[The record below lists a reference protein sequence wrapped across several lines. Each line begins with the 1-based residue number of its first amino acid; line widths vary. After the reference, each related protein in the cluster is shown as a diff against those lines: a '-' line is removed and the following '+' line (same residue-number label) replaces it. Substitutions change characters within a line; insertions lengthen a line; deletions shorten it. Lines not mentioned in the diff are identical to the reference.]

1 MGTGMR
7 NDLPPSSPL
16 ATSPSPSSPPPGAPA
31 PRTVLVVDDE
41 KNIRRTLQLV
51 LEGEGYRVLGAESAS
66 QALSALAN
74 PEAPVDLAILDVN
87 LPDMSGL
94 DALAKVRS
102 DEATKDLPIIVIS
115 GHATVQDA
123 VQAIKLGASDF
134 FEKPL
139 ARERV
144 LVSVRNVLHAAMT
157 ERELARVTE
166 QQLQRYEMIGR
177 SAPIKRLFHEIE
189 KVSPTKAS
197 VLITGESGTG
207 KELIARAIH
216 RLSPRTDGPF
226 VKVNCA
232 AIPRELIESELFG
245 HERGAFT
252 GAQQKRRGLFEQAHG
267 GTLFLD
273 EIGDMDLMA
282 QAKVLRAVQSGEIS
296 RVGSEHVIRVDVR
309 VLAATNKDLSRAVE
323 GGTFRE
329 DLYFRLAVFPIR
341 SPALRERVEDIPL
354 LAQAFMEQFARE
366 NGVRP
371 KPIDD
376 EVMHALAARKWPG
389 NVRELKNAVERA
401 AILSGERVT
410 IADLPEDPHAS
421 PFEEEPEQGA
431 SPDASQ
437 PLDPMD
443 EDPGQPRVS
452 APPLAAKHL
461 TLREF
466 REHSERQYIVTTLKM
481 TGWNISRT
489 ALLLGVERTNLHK
502 KIRGYQIKRGEA

>member
-1 MGTGMR
+1 MT
-7 NDLPPSSPL
+7 DLAARVP
-16 ATSPSPSSPPPGAPA
+16 TPSSPPPGDPA

-51 LEGEGYRVLGAESAS
+51 LEGEGYRFLGAETAE
-66 QALSALAN
+66 QALAVLAS
-74 PEAPVDLAILDVN
+74 PEIPVDLVVLDVK

-94 DALAKVRS
+94 DALAKIRG
-102 DEATKDLPIIVIS
+102 DEATRDLPIIVIS
-115 GHATVQDA
+115 GHATVNDA

-144 LVSVRNVLHAAMT
+144 LVSLRNVLDAAKAR
-157 ERELARVTE
+157 RELAIVTE

-177 SAPIKRLFHEIE
+177 SAVIQRLFRELE
-189 KVSPTKAS
+189 KVAPTKAS

-207 KELIARAIH
+207 KELIARALH
-216 RLSPRTDGPF
+216 RLSPRTDGSF

-252 GAQQKRRGLFEQAHG
+252 GAMLKRRGLFEQAHG

-273 EIGDMDLMA
+273 EIGDMDILA

-309 VLAATNKDLSRAVE
+309 VLAATNKDLAKMVE
-323 GGTFRE
+323 IGAFRE
-329 DLYFRLAVFPIR
+329 DLYFRLAVFPVR
-341 SPALRERVEDIPL
+341 SPALRERVEDIHL

-366 NGVRP
+366 NGVLP
-371 KPIDD
+371 KAMDD
-376 EVMHALAARKWPG
+376 EVIRALESRKWPG
-389 NVRELKNAVERA
+389 NVRELKNVVERSV
-401 AILSGERVT
+401 ILCGDRVT

-421 PFEEEPEQGA
+421 PFEEESESAATAAADPHHSLDALDDDLEPGRTPVSMSGA
-431 SPDASQ
+431 SST
-437 PLDPMD
+437 
-443 EDPGQPRVS
+443 G
-452 APPLAAKHL
+452 KHL

-466 REHSERQYIVTTLKM
+466 REKSERQYIVDTLRM
-481 TGWNISRT
+481 ATWNISRT
-489 ALLLGVERTNLHK
+489 AILLGVERTNLHK
-502 KIRGYQIKRGEA
+502 KIRAYQIKRGEG